1 MAVLAI
7 VVISGFVAAVS
18 IGTQAY
24 FLGEMTKPIHE
35 RNWKSEGFH
44 RLAKIFTGTSVN
56 YRDRAS
62 TPFVEA
68 ALNKIVAN

>member
-7 VVISGFVAAVS
+7 VVICGFVAAVL

-24 FLGEMTKPIHE
+24 FLGELTKPIHE

-44 RLAKIFTGTSVN
+44 QLAKAFTGQSVN

-62 TPFVEA
+62 TPFVDA
-68 ALNKIVAN
+68 ALNEIVGN